1 MENVLKSHWY
11 IVYTFPNLEK
21 KIYNELTK
29 KKIKAYLPLQNVI
42 RQWSDRK
49 KEIKVPMFPNYVFI
63 NSTERERFNL
73 LKIAGVLK
81 FITFEGKPA
90 MVSEDEISNIM
101 KFETM
106 VFEIESDLVSG
117 DEVIIVD
124 GPFTGLQ
131 GKLFYKRGKERLGV
145 HLSSINQSL
154 SIEVCS
160 DSLRKVVHKN
170 SYN

>member
-1 MENVLKSHWY
+1 MYCAMENVLKSHWY

-90 MVSEDEISNIM
+90 MVSEDEIS
-101 KFETM
+101 T
-106 VFEIESDLVSG
+106 
-117 DEVIIVD
+117 
-124 GPFTGLQ
+124 
-131 GKLFYKRGKERLGV
+131 
-145 HLSSINQSL
+145 
-154 SIEVCS
+154 
-160 DSLRKVVHKN
+160 
-170 SYN
+170 

>member
-1 MENVLKSHWY
+1 MENVLKSNWY

-63 NSTERERFNL
+63 NSTERERFKL
-73 LKIAGVLK
+73 LKIGGVLK

-106 VFEIESDLVSG
+106 VFEIESNLVSG

-131 GKLFYKRGKERLGV
+131 GKLFFKRGKERLGV

-154 SIEVCS
+154 SVEVCS
-160 DSLRKVVHKN
+160 TSLRKVINKN

>member
-1 MENVLKSHWY
+1 MENVLKSNWY

-21 KIYNELTK
+21 KIYNELTR

-63 NSTERERFNL
+63 NSTERERFRL
-73 LKIAGVLK
+73 LKIGGVLK

-106 VFEIESDLVSG
+106 VFEIESNLVSG
-117 DEVIIVD
+117 DEVMIVD

-131 GKLFYKRGKERLGV
+131 GKLFFKRGKERLGV

-160 DSLRKVVHKN
+160 SSLRKVVDKN

>member
-1 MENVLKSHWY
+1 MENVLKSNWY

-63 NSTERERFNL
+63 NSTERERFKL
-73 LKIAGVLK
+73 LKIGGVLK

-106 VFEIESDLVSG
+106 VFEIESNLVSG

-131 GKLFYKRGKERLGV
+131 GKLFFKRGKERLGV

-160 DSLRKVVHKN
+160 TSLRKVINKN

>member
-1 MENVLKSHWY
+1 MKNGLENNWY

-29 KKIKAYLPLQNVI
+29 KNIKAYLPLQNVI

-49 KEIKVPMFPNYVFI
+49 KEIKIPMFPNYVFI

-73 LKIAGVLK
+73 LKIGGVLK

-90 MVSEDEISNIM
+90 VVSEDEISSIM

-106 VFEIESDLVSG
+106 VFEIETNLVSG

-131 GKLFYKRGKERLGV
+131 GRLFLKRGKERLGV

-154 SIEVCS
+154 SVEVCS
-160 DSLRKVVHKN
+160 SSLRKVVSQN

>member
-1 MENVLKSHWY
+1 MENVLKSNWY

-63 NSTERERFNL
+63 NSTERERFKL
-73 LKIAGVLK
+73 LKIGGVLK

-106 VFEIESDLVSG
+106 VFEIESNLVSG

-124 GPFTGLQ
+124 GPFTDLQ
-131 GKLFYKRGKERLGV
+131 GKLFLKGV
-145 HLSSINQSL
+145 RSVLAFT
-154 SIEVCS
+154 
-160 DSLRKVVHKN
+160 
-170 SYN
+170 

>member
-1 MENVLKSHWY
+1 MENVLKSNWY

-63 NSTERERFNL
+63 NSTERERFKL
-73 LKIAGVLK
+73 LKIGGVLK

-106 VFEIESDLVSG
+106 VFEIESNLVSG

-131 GKLFYKRGKERLGV
+131 GKLFFKRGKERLGV

-160 DSLRKVVHKN
+160 TSLRKVISKN

>member
-1 MENVLKSHWY
+1 MKNGLENNWY

-29 KKIKAYLPLQNVI
+29 KNIKAYLPLQNVI

-49 KEIKVPMFPNYVFI
+49 KEIKIPMFPNYVFI
-63 NSTERERFNL
+63 NSSERERFNL
-73 LKIAGVLK
+73 LKIGGVLK

-90 MVSEDEISNIM
+90 VVSEAEISSIM

-106 VFEIESDLVSG
+106 VFEIEANLVSG

-131 GKLFYKRGKERLGV
+131 GRLFLKKGKERLGV

-154 SIEVCS
+154 SVEVCS
-160 DSLRKVVHKN
+160 SSLRKVVSQN

>member
-1 MENVLKSHWY
+1 MENVLKSNWY

-21 KIYNELTK
+21 KIYNELTR
-29 KKIKAYLPLQNVI
+29 KKIRAYLPLQNVI

-63 NSTERERFNL
+63 NSTERERFSL
-73 LKIAGVLK
+73 LKIGGVLK

-106 VFEIESDLVSG
+106 VFEIESNLING
-117 DEVIIVD
+117 DEVMIVE

-131 GKLFYKRGKERLGV
+131 GKLFFKRGKERLGV

-160 DSLRKVVHKN
+160 SSLRKVVDKN

>member
-1 MENVLKSHWY
+1 MENTSKSNWY

-49 KEIKVPMFPNYVFI
+49 KELKVPMFPNYVFI
-63 NSTERERFNL
+63 NSTERERFSL
-73 LKIAGVLK
+73 LKIGGVLK

-90 MVSEDEISNIM
+90 MMSEDEILNIM

-106 VFEIESDLVSG
+106 IFEVESSLVSG
-117 DEVIIVD
+117 DEVIIID

-131 GKLFYKRGKERLGV
+131 GKLFIKRGKERLGV
-145 HLSSINQSL
+145 HLNSINQSL

-160 DSLRKVVHKN
+160 TSLRKIVNRN

>member
-1 MENVLKSHWY
+1 MKNGLENNWY

-29 KKIKAYLPLQNVI
+29 KNIKAYLPLQNVI

-49 KEIKVPMFPNYVFI
+49 KEIKIPMFPNYVFI

-73 LKIAGVLK
+73 LKIGGVLK

-90 MVSEDEISNIM
+90 VVSEDEISSIM

-106 VFEIESDLVSG
+106 VFEIEANLVSG

-131 GKLFYKRGKERLGV
+131 GRLFLKKGKERLGV

-154 SIEVCS
+154 SVEVCS
-160 DSLRKVVHKN
+160 SSLRKVVSQN

>member
-1 MENVLKSHWY
+1 MKNVLKSNWY

-63 NSTERERFNL
+63 NSTERERFRL
-73 LKIAGVLK
+73 LKIGGVLK

-106 VFEIESDLVSG
+106 VFEIESNLVSG
-117 DEVIIVD
+117 DEVMIVD

-131 GKLFYKRGKERLGV
+131 GKLFFKRGKERLGV

-160 DSLRKVVHKN
+160 SSLRKVVNKN

>member
-1 MENVLKSHWY
+1 MKNGLENNWY

-29 KKIKAYLPLQNVI
+29 KNIKAYLPLQNVI

-49 KEIKVPMFPNYVFI
+49 KEIKIPMFPNYVFI

-73 LKIAGVLK
+73 LKIGGVLK

-90 MVSEDEISNIM
+90 VVSEDEISSIM

-106 VFEIESDLVSG
+106 VFEIEANLVSG

-131 GKLFYKRGKERLGV
+131 GRLFLKRGKERLGV

-154 SIEVCS
+154 SVEVCS
-160 DSLRKVVHKN
+160 SSLRKVVSQN

>member
-1 MENVLKSHWY
+1 MENVLKNNWY

-29 KKIKAYLPLQNVI
+29 KNIKAYLPLQNVI

-63 NSTERERFNL
+63 NSTERERFGL
-73 LKIAGVLK
+73 LKIGGVLK

-106 VFEIESDLVSG
+106 VFEIESNLVSG
-117 DEVIIVD
+117 DEVMIVD

-131 GKLFYKRGKERLGV
+131 GKLFFKRGKERLGV

-160 DSLRKVVHKN
+160 SSLRKVVNKN

>member
-1 MENVLKSHWY
+1 MENVLKNNWY

-21 KIYNELTK
+21 KIYNELTR

-63 NSTERERFNL
+63 NSTERERFRL
-73 LKIAGVLK
+73 LKIGGVLK

-106 VFEIESDLVSG
+106 VFEIESNLVSG
-117 DEVIIVD
+117 DEVMIVD

-131 GKLFYKRGKERLGV
+131 GKLFFKRGKQRLGV

-160 DSLRKVVHKN
+160 SSLRKVVDKN

>member
-1 MENVLKSHWY
+1 MENVLKSNWY

-21 KIYNELTK
+21 KIYNELTR

-63 NSTERERFNL
+63 NSTERERFKL
-73 LKIAGVLK
+73 LKIGGVLK

-106 VFEIESDLVSG
+106 VFEIESNLVSG

-131 GKLFYKRGKERLGV
+131 GKLFFKRGKERLGV

-160 DSLRKVVHKN
+160 TSLRKVINKN